1 MKKVLSKWYL
11 WLIGGFLLA
20 VMALFSFCGEN
31 SVIAVHDNLDLFI
44 PQLQMMKN
52 DNSFFSHD
60 VSVDFLGGIS
70 RDALFSEFYLYTI
83 LFMILPAFPAYI
95 AAYLIKVLL
104 AVAGAVLLGKEVLSE
119 RYTELKPLVYLC
131 GFAYGIL
138 NVFPAFGIAFAS
150 IPLLLYLLLKIMKK
164 PQAGWYVA
172 LFFYPVVSY
181 FSYFGLFILAYMMLA
196 FLVLWIRNRKC
207 PLRLLLAVAVLSL
220 GYIVCEYRLFYMML
234 FDDTVTIRSTIVAGS
249 YTPAEVLATIWDS
262 FVNGMFHAE
271 SVHTYLV
278 FPVCIG
284 YFLFLNGRYLVKK
297 NGRGIF
303 HDVYNLLM
311 LVLVFNSVIYGIY
324 YWEPVRALVETLCPP
339 LTGWQFNRTIFFN
352 PFVWYAAFFV
362 VLKRLYEYR
371 NRWLKAVANV
381 LVVGAVLVIIGS
393 GTRYNDI
400 YHTCFSQAYSLVKG
414 QKVSAL
420 SYKEFYSTELFEKA
434 KEDIGYNGQ
443 WAAAYGFYPAIL
455 EYNGIAT
462 IDGYLGFY
470 SQEYKEEFRKMIA
483 PALDRVEESRQY
495 FDDWGAR
502 AYLYSGTD
510 LSIINSSRE
519 YEVTD
524 HDLYIDLDQFKRL
537 GGRYL
542 FSRIELS
549 NAEEVGLTLLGVY
562 TDEESPYTL
571 YVYQTTSRYREVEH
585 ADLTLSEMK
594 GLTYDT
600 ELLDAQMEELQT
612 LAAQASKSGVAEK
625 TARVKQLFEEMITEA
640 EKLTTCNAL
649 AQLTY
654 YQDIFNEDNQER
666 QAQILDE
673 VIDLG
678 DAVNVTIRELC
689 RSPYQDVMVELMNAS
704 QVEAYLAYEEM
715 SDEEKE
721 LFAEENSLEQEYQQ
735 LASENYVYEYDGEE
749 WDLER
754 LSACAD
760 ELETEEYIAI
770 YQGVNAQKNA
780 VVGEV
785 FLQLVKVRN
794 QIAQLNGYDNYAEYA
809 YEEVY
814 VRDYTLDEAKALFK
828 ELKRHVAPVVR
839 DMTMTY
845 YEKDVSLLYREGDG
859 LNSTQLF
866 EAIGPYLY
874 EIDPELY
881 EAQEHFL
888 QYELY
893 DMDTSDCKAEAAFTT
908 ELSYYHDGFIY
919 GKMYDSYLDYYN
931 VIHEFGHY
939 NNIYHSADTFL
950 ESCNNIDVCEIH
962 SQGLQML
969 FYDYYEALLG
979 EEIGELYG
987 FYDVYSMAENAVS
1000 TAIVSEFEV
1009 KAYEN
1014 PDLTLEELNRLYLS
1028 LSSKYGIRYNSLI
1041 TELYT
1046 WCDISHIFTSP
1057 CYYISYLTSAF
1068 SSLDI
1073 LTMAEESRDEA
1084 IDTYMTLTAI
1094 PGYVPYCAAVEY
1106 AGLRD
1111 IFDDGVAEEIIEE
1124 TAEILGI
1131 EGY

>member
-20 VMALFSFCGEN
+20 AMALFSFCGED

-44 PQLQMMKN
+44 PQLQMMKQ

-95 AAYLIKVLL
+95 AAYFIKVLL
-104 AVAGAVLLGKEVLSE
+104 ALAGAVLLGKEVFSE
-119 RYTELKPLVYLC
+119 LYAEVKPLVYLC

-150 IPLLLYLLLKIMKK
+150 LPLLLYLLIKIMRK
-164 PQAGWYVA
+164 PRAGWYLA

-196 FLVLWIRNRKC
+196 FLVLWIRDRKC

-249 YTPAEVLATIWDS
+249 YTTAEVLATMWDS

-284 YFLFLNGRYLVKK
+284 YFFFLNGRYLVKR
-297 NGRGIF
+297 NARGIF
-303 HDVYNLLM
+303 HDIYNLLM
-311 LVLVFNSVIYGIY
+311 LMLVFNSVIYGIY
-324 YWEPVRALVETLCPP
+324 YCEPVRELVETLCPP

-362 VLKRLYEYR
+362 VLKRLYEHR
-371 NRWLKAVANV
+371 SKWLKAAANV
-381 LVVGAVLVIIGS
+381 LVVGAVLVIVGS
-393 GTRYNDI
+393 GTRYNDL
-400 YHTCFSQAYSLVKG
+400 YHTCFSQVYSLVKG

-434 KEDIGYNGQ
+434 KEDIGYSGQ

-510 LSIINSSRE
+510 LSIINSSRV

-524 HDLYIDLDQFKRL
+524 HDIYIDLDQFKKL

-549 NAEEVGLTLLGVY
+549 NAEETGLTLLGVY

-571 YVYQTTSRYREVEH
+571 YVYQTTSRYRTVEH

-594 GLTYDT
+594 KLTYDT

-612 LAAQASKSGVAEK
+612 LAEEASESGAAEE
-625 TARVKQLFEEMITEA
+625 TARVKELFGEMLTEA

-654 YQDIFNEDNQER
+654 YQDIYDEESKEL

-715 SDEEKE
+715 SEEEKE
-721 LFAEENSLEQEYQQ
+721 LFAEENSLEQEYQE
-735 LASENYVYEYDGEE
+735 LASEAYVYEYEGEE

-754 LSACAD
+754 LGECAD
-760 ELETEEYIAI
+760 ELESEEYITI
-770 YQGVNAQKNA
+770 YQGVNEQKNA
-780 VVGEV
+780 AVGEV
-785 FLQLVKVRN
+785 FLELVRVRN
-794 QIAQLNGYDNYAEYA
+794 RIAQLNGYDNYAEYA

-814 VRDYTLDEAKALFK
+814 VRDYTLEEAKKLFK
-828 ELKRHVAPVVR
+828 ELKRHVAPVVQ
-839 DMTMTY
+839 DMRMTY
-845 YEKDVSLLYREGDG
+845 YDMDLSVLYREGDG
-859 LNSTQLF
+859 RDSTELY
-866 EAIGPYLY
+866 EAISPYLKK
-874 EIDPELY
+874 IDPELY

-893 DMDTSDCKAEAAFTT
+893 DMDMAECKADAAFTT
-908 ELSYYHDGFIY
+908 EFPYYHEGFIY

-939 NNIYHSADTFL
+939 NNVYHSADTFL

-969 FYDYYEALLG
+969 FYDYYEELLG
-979 EEIGELYG
+979 EEVGELYG
-987 FYDVYSMAENAVS
+987 FYDVYSMADNAVS
-1000 TAIVSEFEV
+1000 TAIVSEFEI

-1014 PDLTLEELNRLYLS
+1014 PDMTLEQLNRLYLS
-1028 LSSKYGIRYNSLI
+1028 LSAKYGVRYNSLI

-1068 SSLDI
+1068 SGLDI
-1073 LTMAEESRDEA
+1073 LTMAEEDRDEA
-1084 IDTYMTLTAI
+1084 VETYMTLTAI

-1111 IFDDGVAEEIIEE
+1111 IFEVGVAEDIIEE

>member
-20 VMALFSFCGEN
+20 AMALFSFCGED

-44 PQLQMMKN
+44 PQLQMMKQ
-52 DNSFFSHD
+52 DNSFFSHE

-83 LFMILPAFPAYI
+83 LFMILPAFPGYI
-95 AAYLIKVLL
+95 AAYFIKVLL
-104 AVAGAVLLGKEVLSE
+104 ALAGAVLLGKEVLSE
-119 RYTELKPLVYLC
+119 RYTEVKPLVYLC

-150 IPLLLYLLLKIMKK
+150 LPLLLYLLIKIMRK
-164 PQAGWYVA
+164 PQAGWYLA

-207 PLRLLLAVAVLSL
+207 PLRLLLAVVVLSL

-249 YTPAEVLATIWDS
+249 YTPAEVLATMWDS

-278 FPVCIG
+278 FPLCIG
-284 YFLFLNGRYLVKK
+284 YFFFLNGRYLVTK
-297 NGRGIF
+297 NAKGIV
-303 HDVYNLLM
+303 HDVYNLFM

-324 YWEPVRALVETLCPP
+324 YCEPVRELVETLCPP

-362 VLKRLYEYR
+362 VLKRLYEQR
-371 NRWLKAVANV
+371 NKWFKAVANV
-381 LVVGAVLVIIGS
+381 LVVGAVLVIVGS
-393 GTRYNDI
+393 GTRYNDL
-400 YHTCFSQAYSLVKG
+400 YHTCFSQVYSLVKG
-414 QKVSAL
+414 QKISAL

-434 KEDIGYNGQ
+434 KEDIGYSGQ

-470 SQEYKEEFRKMIA
+470 SQDYKEEFRKMIS

-510 LSIINSSRE
+510 LSIINSSRV

-524 HDLYIDLDQFKRL
+524 HDIYIDLDQFKKL

-549 NAEEVGLTLLGVY
+549 NAEETGLTLLGVY

-585 ADLTLSEMK
+585 DDLTLSEMK
-594 GLTYDT
+594 KLTYDT
-600 ELLDAQMEELQT
+600 ERLDAQMGELQT
-612 LAAQASKSGVAEK
+612 LAEEASESGVAEK
-625 TARVKQLFEEMITEA
+625 TARVKELFGEMLTEA

-654 YQDIFNEDNQER
+654 YQDIYNEESKEL

-689 RSPYQDVMVELMNAS
+689 RSPYQDVMVELMSAS

-715 SDEEKE
+715 SEEEKE

-735 LASENYVYEYDGEE
+735 LASEDYVYEYEGEE

-760 ELETEEYIAI
+760 ELESEEYITI
-770 YQGVNAQKNA
+770 YQGVNQQKNEA
-780 VVGEV
+780 VGEV
-785 FLQLVKVRN
+785 FLELVKVRN
-794 QIAQLNGYDNYAEYA
+794 RIAQLNGYDNYAEYA

-814 VRDYTLDEAKALFK
+814 VRDYTLEEAKKLFK
-828 ELKRHVAPVVR
+828 ELKHHVASVVQ
-839 DMTMTY
+839 DMRMTY
-845 YEKDVSLLYREGDG
+845 YDKDLSVLYREGDG
-859 LNSTQLF
+859 RDSTELY
-866 EAIGPYLY
+866 EAISPYLKK
-874 EIDPELY
+874 IDPELY
-881 EAQEHFL
+881 ETQTHFL

-893 DMDTSDCKAEAAFTT
+893 DMDTAECKADAAFTT
-908 ELSYYHDGFIY
+908 EFPYYHEGFIY

-939 NNIYHSADTFL
+939 NNVYHSADTFL

-969 FYDYYEALLG
+969 FYDYYEELLG
-979 EEIGELYG
+979 EEVGELYG
-987 FYDVYSMAENAVS
+987 FYDVYSMADNAVS
-1000 TAIVSEFEV
+1000 TAIVSEFEI

-1014 PDLTLEELNRLYLS
+1014 PDLTLEQLNRLYLS
-1028 LSSKYGIRYNSLI
+1028 LSAKYGVRYNSLI

-1073 LTMAEESRDEA
+1073 LTMAEEDRGEA
-1084 IDTYMTLTAI
+1084 VETYMTLTAI

-1111 IFDDGVAEEIIEE
+1111 IFEAGVAEDIIEE

>member
-20 VMALFSFCGEN
+20 VMALFSLCGED

-83 LFMILPAFPAYI
+83 LFMLLPAFPAYI
-95 AAYLIKVLL
+95 AAYFIKVLL
-104 AVAGAVLLGKEVLSE
+104 ALAGAVLLGKEVLSE
-119 RYTELKPLVYLC
+119 RYAELKPLVYLC

-150 IPLLLYLLLKIMKK
+150 LPLLLYLLLKIMKK
-164 PQAGWYVA
+164 PHAGWYVA

-196 FLVLWIRNRKC
+196 FVILWIKDRKC

-249 YTPAEVLATIWDS
+249 YTPGEVLSTILDS
-262 FVNGMFHAE
+262 FLKGMFHAE

-284 YFLFLNGRYLVKK
+284 YFVFLNARYLVKK
-297 NGRGIF
+297 NIRGIF
-303 HDVYNLLM
+303 HDLYNLLM

-324 YWEPVRALVETLCPP
+324 YCEPVRELVETLCPP

-352 PFVWYAAFFV
+352 PFVWYASFFV
-362 VLKRLYEYR
+362 VLKRLYEHR
-371 NRWLKAVANV
+371 SRWLKAVANV
-381 LVVGAVLVIIGS
+381 LVVGAVLVIVGS
-393 GTRYNDI
+393 GTRYNDL
-400 YHTCFSQAYSLVKG
+400 YHTCYAQAYSLMKG

-420 SYKEFYSTELFEKA
+420 SYKEFYSADLFEKA
-434 KEDIGYNGQ
+434 KADIGYNGQ

-462 IDGYLGFY
+462 VDGYLGFY
-470 SQEYKEEFRKMIA
+470 SQDYKEEFRKMIA
-483 PALDRVEESRQY
+483 PAIDRVEESRQY

-502 AYLYSGTD
+502 AYLCSGTEP
-510 LSIINSSRE
+510 SIINSSRV

-524 HDLYIDLDQFKRL
+524 HDIYIDLDQFKKL

-542 FSRIELS
+542 FSRIELT
-549 NAEEVGLTLLGVY
+549 NAKETGLTLLGVY

-571 YVYQTTSRYREVEH
+571 YVYQTTSRYQNIEH
-585 ADLTLSEMK
+585 ADLGFSEMK
-594 GLTYDT
+594 ALTYDAQ
-600 ELLDAQMEELQT
+600 LLEMQMEELAE
-612 LAAQASKSGVAEK
+612 LAKEATESGVPRDE
-625 TARVKQLFEEMITEA
+625 ARVEQLFGEMLTEA
-640 EKLTTCNAL
+640 EKMTTCNAI
-649 AQLTY
+649 AEIVY
-654 YQDIFNEDNQER
+654 YQDIFNEENQQH
-666 QAQILDE
+666 QAE
-673 VIDLG
+673 VLEDVVEIG
-678 DAVNVTIRELC
+678 DALSVTIRELC
-689 RSPYQDVMVELMNAS
+689 RSPYQELMRKQMNAA
-704 QVEAYLAYEEM
+704 QVEAYLDYEEM
-715 SDEEKE
+715 DEEEKE
-721 LFAEENSLEQEYQQ
+721 LFVTQNSLEQEYEQ
-735 LASENYVYEYDGEE
+735 LASENFYYEYNGEE
-749 WDLER
+749 WDIGR
-754 LSACAD
+754 LVSEA
-760 ELETEEYIAI
+760 ETLSSEEYIAI
-770 YQGVNAQKNA
+770 YQGIYEQKNA
-780 VVGEV
+780 AVGEV
-785 FLQLVKVRN
+785 FLELVGVRN
-794 QIAQLNGYDNYAEYA
+794 QIAKLNGYENYAEYA

-814 VRDYTLDEAKALFK
+814 IRDYSLADAKTLFK
-828 ELKRHVAPVVR
+828 ELKRHVVPIIA
-839 DMTMTY
+839 DMTTAY
-845 YEKDVSLLYREGDG
+845 YDKELSAVYLEGDG
-859 LNSTQLF
+859 ADGTEIF
-866 EAIGPYLY
+866 EAVGPYL
-874 EIDPELY
+874 EKIDEELY
-881 EAQEHFL
+881 DTYRHFMEY
-888 QYELY
+888 QLY
-893 DMDTSDCKAEAAFTT
+893 DMDMADCKAEAAFTMD
-908 ELSYYHDGFIY
+908 LSYFKDGFIY

-939 NNIYHSADTFL
+939 NNTYHNADTFL

-969 FYDYYEALLG
+969 FYDYYEELLG
-979 EEIGELYG
+979 EEMGEQYA
-987 FYDVYSMAENAVS
+987 FYDVYTMAENAVS
-1000 TAIVSEFEV
+1000 TAIVAEFEI

-1014 PDLTLEELNRLYLS
+1014 PDMTLEELNKLYLT
-1028 LSSKYGIRYNSLI
+1028 LSESYGLRYDAQIS
-1041 TELYT
+1041 ELYN

-1073 LTMAEESRDEA
+1073 LTMAQENRDDAVE
-1084 IDTYMTLTAI
+1084 TYMALTAL
-1094 PGYVPYCAAVEY
+1094 PGYVPYCSAVEY

-1111 IFDDGVAEEIIEE
+1111 IFDDGVAEEIMEE

>member
-1 MKKVLSKWYL
+1 MKKILSKWYL

-20 VMALFSFCGEN
+20 AMALFSFCGED

-95 AAYLIKVLL
+95 AAYFIKVLL
-104 AVAGAVLLGKEVLSE
+104 ALAGAVLLGKEVLSE
-119 RYTELKPLVYLC
+119 RYAEVKPLVYLC

-150 IPLLLYLLLKIMKK
+150 LPLLVYLLVKIMRK

-196 FLVLWIRNRKC
+196 FLVFWIRDRKC

-220 GYIVCEYRLFYMML
+220 GYIVCEYRLFAMML

-249 YTPAEVLATIWDS
+249 YTPAEVLATMWDS

-284 YFLFLNGRYLVKK
+284 YFFFLNGRYLVKK
-297 NGRGIF
+297 NGKGIF
-303 HDVYNLLM
+303 HDAYNLLM

-324 YWEPVRALVETLCPP
+324 YCEPVRELVETLCPP

-362 VLKRLYEYR
+362 VLKRLYEHR
-371 NRWLKAVANV
+371 NRWLKAAANV
-381 LVVGAVLVIIGS
+381 LVVGAVLVIVGS
-393 GTRYNDI
+393 GTRYNDL
-400 YHTCFSQAYSLVKG
+400 YHTCFSQVYSLMKG

-455 EYNGIAT
+455 EYNGIVT

-470 SQEYKEEFRKMIA
+470 SQDYKEEFRKLIA

-510 LSIINSSRE
+510 LSIINSSRV

-524 HDLYIDLDQFKRL
+524 HDIYIDLDQFKKL

-549 NAEEVGLTLLGVY
+549 NAEETGLTLLGVY

-585 ADLTLSEMK
+585 VDLTLSEMK
-594 GLTYDT
+594 ELTYDT
-600 ELLDAQMEELQT
+600 ELLNAQMEELQT
-612 LAAQASKSGVAEK
+612 LAAEASESGVAENE
-625 TARVKQLFEEMITEA
+625 ARVKELFGELLTEA

-689 RSPYQDVMVELMNAS
+689 QSPYQDVMVELMSAS

-715 SDEEKE
+715 SEEEKE
-721 LFAEENSLEQEYQQ
+721 LLAKENSLEQEYEQ
-735 LASENYVYEYDGEE
+735 LVSEDYVFEYEGVE
-749 WDLER
+749 WDEALLGEYQ
-754 LSACAD
+754 D
-760 ELETEEYIAI
+760 ELEQEDFVAI

-780 VVGEV
+780 AVGEV
-785 FLQLVKVRN
+785 FLELVDVRN
-794 QIAQLNGYDNYAEYA
+794 EIAQLNGYDNYAEYA

-814 VRDYTLDEAKALFK
+814 VRDYTLEEAKELFK
-828 ELKRHVAPVVR
+828 ELKRHVAPVIQ
-839 DMTMTY
+839 DMTAAY
-845 YEKDVSLLYREGDG
+845 YEKDVSFLFEEGLGKDG
-859 LNSTQLF
+859 TQLVD
-866 EAIGPYLY
+866 EIGPYLQ
-874 EIDPELY
+874 EIDQELY
-881 EAQEHFL
+881 ASYGHFRDR
-888 QYELY
+888 ELY
-893 DMDTSDCKAEAAFTT
+893 DMDMADCKADTGFTLGLNYFHDAFVY
-908 ELSYYHDGFIY
+908 S
-919 GKMYDSYLDYYN
+919 KMYDNYLDYYT

-939 NNIYHSADTFL
+939 NNMYHSADTFL
-950 ESCNNIDVCEIH
+950 ESCNNIDVSEIH

-969 FYDYYEALLG
+969 FYDYYEELLG
-979 EEIGELYG
+979 EESGEAYG
-987 FYDVYSMAENAVS
+987 FYDVYCMAENAVS
-1000 TAIVSEFEV
+1000 VAIVSEFEI

-1014 PDLTLEELNRLYLS
+1014 PDMTLEELNRLYYS
-1028 LSSKYGIRYNSLI
+1028 LSTKYGIRYNTQI
-1041 TELYT
+1041 GEIYT
-1046 WCDISHIFTSP
+1046 WCTIPHIFESP

-1073 LTMAEESRDEA
+1073 LTMAETDRDEA
-1084 IDTYMTLTAI
+1084 IDTYLSLTAL